1 MGDQRGDE
9 RGPHGEAF
17 DREDGRTPRTS
28 RRSSSASCGRGWSAA
43 GARLEALTEEER
55 VVSYRRACR
64 HGRMD
69 VIRAELLCRGAARCA
84 LRCALRGALAM
95 PPEEP
100 ACVFLGGPA
109 EGGGP

>member
-1 MGDQRGDE
+1 
-9 RGPHGEAF
+9 
-17 DREDGRTPRTS
+17 
-28 RRSSSASCGRGWSAA
+28 
-43 GARLEALTEEER
+43 
-55 VVSYRRACR
+55 VVSCRRACR

-69 VIRAELLCRGAARCA
+69 VIRAELVRRGAA
-84 LRCALRGALAM
+84 RCALRGALAM

>member
-1 MGDQRGDE
+1 MGGW
-9 RGPHGEAF
+9 
-17 DREDGRTPRTS
+17 EDAEDLTALLECELRARLE
-28 RRSSSASCGRGWSAA
+28 RGWSAA

-55 VVSYRRACR
+55 VVSCRRACR

-69 VIRAELLCRGAARCA
+69 VIRAELVRRGAARGA
-84 LRCALRGALAM
+84 RRGALAM